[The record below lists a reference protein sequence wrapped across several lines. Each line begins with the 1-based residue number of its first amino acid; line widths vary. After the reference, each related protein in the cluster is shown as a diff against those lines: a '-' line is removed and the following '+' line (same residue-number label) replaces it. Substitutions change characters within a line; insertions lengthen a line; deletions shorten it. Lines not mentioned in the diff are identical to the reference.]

1 MDGIEV
7 VLLGDLGQ
15 LDLSGRCAEFALHAP
30 SKVLFRA
37 GCHVRLELAAE
48 KLCELC
54 SMLSLFIGGLLPVQA
69 DLRIALA
76 VGDAGHAEGHADLRA
91 LAAEVGL
98 ELVEDELL
106 VLFGNAV
113 ELRADA
119 EFMLGRELQI
129 ALDDLELLAGNTA
142 DRALEAFGQLIAFI
156 NITADGADILLH
168 NKILLKCYFCCFR
181 S

>member
-1 MDGIEV
+1 
-7 VLLGDLGQ
+7 
-15 LDLSGRCAEFALHAP
+15 
-30 SKVLFRA
+30 
-37 GCHVRLELAAE
+37 
-48 KLCELC
+48 
-54 SMLSLFIGGLLPVQA
+54 MLSLFIGGLLPVQA

-76 VGDAGHAEGHADLRA
+76 VGDAGHAEVHADLGA
-91 LAAEVGL
+91 LAVEVGL

-106 VLFGNAV
+106 VLLGDAV

-119 EFMLGRELQI
+119 ELMLGRELQI

-142 DRALEAFGQLIAFI
+142 DRALEALGQLIAFI

-168 NKILLKCYFCCFR
+168 NKILLKCCFCCFR